1 MHAPP
6 DGASAADVRVADA
19 PARNWVDRSA
29 PRALRPYLRLARLD
43 RPIGTWLLLWPC
55 WWSLALAAPQLGR
68 WWPDPV
74 LMLLFALGAIAMRG
88 AGCTYNDI
96 VDRDIDARV
105 ARTQSR
111 PIPSGAV
118 TLRGA
123 LAFLVLQCLI
133 GLGVLLALPPFAIL
147 LGLASL
153 LIVALYPFAKRVTYW
168 PQIVLGLAFNWG
180 ALLGWAAELE
190 RLGWAPALLY
200 LGGIAWTIGYDTI
213 YAHQDREDDLM
224 IGVKSSALRLGRRTR
239 PALVAFYGLALL
251 GFIGAAV
258 AAGLGIGA
266 YLGLG
271 LAALHLFWQIARLD
285 IDDPA
290 RCLSLFKSN
299 RDFGLL
305 LFLALIAGAITAA
318 P

>member
-1 MHAPP
+1 MPAPP
-6 DGASAADVRVADA
+6 DGAPAADVRVADA
-19 PARNWVDRSA
+19 PARNWVDRLA
-29 PRALRPYLRLARLD
+29 PPALRPYLRLARLD

-105 ARTQSR
+105 ARTRSR

-118 TLRGA
+118 TLTGA
-123 LAFLVLQCLI
+123 LAFLAVQGLI

-153 LIVALYPFAKRVTYW
+153 VIVALYPFAKRVTYW

-190 RLGWAPALLY
+190 RLDWPPVLLY

-239 PALVAFYGLALL
+239 PWLGVFYGLALV
-251 GFIGAAV
+251 GFLSAAV

-271 LAALHLFWQIARLD
+271 LAALHLLWQILRLD

-290 RCLSLFKSN
+290 RCLALFKSN

-305 LFLALIAGAITAA
+305 LFLALIAGAMTAA